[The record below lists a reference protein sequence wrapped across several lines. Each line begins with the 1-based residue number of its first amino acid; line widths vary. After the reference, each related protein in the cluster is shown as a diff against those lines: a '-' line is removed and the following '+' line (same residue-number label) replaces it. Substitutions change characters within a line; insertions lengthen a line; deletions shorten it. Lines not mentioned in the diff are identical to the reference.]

1 MASAEDPVGSAWD
14 GESFLGPLGRSQAIG
29 ASARAAEP
37 SAPQEQALVSGP
49 PAPADDAP
57 AAPPM
62 HRQLLAADGYP
73 LIDPGPAGLL
83 VTAGDLRANRVRVQP
98 DPRYAEYAQQLATQ
112 RAKLVSWLASAER
125 PPQAAAVQ
133 RDAARRPRQQTA
145 PLPNPY
151 TSSQRTLR
159 AAAERGTR
167 AARPIRKPATRKIGK
182 GLGPNFSRPAA
193 DAGEN
198 EQPTDSSADEQ
209 PTAPAGWMPAG
220 PRSTVAQAERPE
232 HWSGTTGGYYRD
244 GRPQVVASAK
254 PDAEVMAAAEAQG
267 LELYLNPASKS
278 GYKGV
283 YKHNA
288 YWRAQLRRRTG
299 AGNDDNTSLSCGE
312 TRGTPLEAALDYSRM
327 LRDAN
332 A

>member
-1 MASAEDPVGSAWD
+1 M
-14 GESFLGPLGRSQAIG
+14 
-29 ASARAAEP
+29 
-37 SAPQEQALVSGP
+37 
-49 PAPADDAP
+49 
-57 AAPPM
+57 
-62 HRQLLAADGYP
+62 
-73 LIDPGPAGLL
+73 
-83 VTAGDLRANRVRVQP
+83 
-98 DPRYAEYAQQLATQ
+98 
-112 RAKLVSWLASAER
+112 
-125 PPQAAAVQ
+125 Q

-167 AARPIRKPATRKIGK
+167 AARAIRKPATRKIGK

-267 LELYLNPASKS
+267 TLPQPGFQERVQGRLQAQCILA
-278 GYKGV
+278 
-283 YKHNA
+283 
-288 YWRAQLRRRTG
+288 RAAAAPDRRRQRRQHV
-299 AGNDDNTSLSCGE
+299 A
-312 TRGTPLEAALDYSRM
+312 
-327 LRDAN
+327 
-332 A
+332 